1 MSSSAGRN
9 RSFRR
14 SSRGFA
20 IASPTLMTR
29 HRIAQSGENWNPKS
43 PENRPE
49 PAVSC
54 KNDYSDPAARP
65 PCSTAWRFFTGD
77 YRAVRI
83 RSLLQCT
90 AFGHPIIGL
99 KAECFANR
107 RQR

>member
-29 HRIAQSGENWNPKS
+29 YRIAQSGENWNPKS

-65 PCSTAWRFFTGD
+65 PCSTAWRFLHRRRISRD
-77 YRAVRI
+77 RLEARAAKQPD
-83 RSLLQCT
+83 LL
-90 AFGHPIIGL
+90 
-99 KAECFANR
+99 
-107 RQR
+107 